1 MELEVPY
8 NLSENFYHGDGKVK
22 KFFGKIGNVFMQG
35 TFAPTRAAFLAIVR
49 FNPLGIAS
57 RFAAGFIN
65 DPDFK
70 PEVVAKATPR
80 WEKFKVT
87 WRKLGGAVSRLEKQV
102 KLGYKKRPIQRVE
115 DAIKKLLAQK
125 SSFDGGYNNLTGGEE
140 ALIIKSAITAL
151 PAIILAIKN
160 QKGIGNPF
168 KQGMGPQ
175 DIDIEPTVDAEDV
188 IKTDPTIANIVQNQ
202 VMELQKLYKA
212 GTATTPERMILKFQ
226 NASEQ
231 SPIALDSNEI
241 GLLIGNAVQEGKTRQ
256 QIEDAWFSKKTIVSN
271 FKDATKDFD
280 LILNSSFG
288 PEAPGFFESLFDFT
302 TPFANVQEDIKGL
315 FGKIFGK

>member
-8 NLSENFYHGDGKVK
+8 NLSENFYHADGKVK

-102 KLGYKKRPIQRVE
+102 KLEYKKRPIQRVE

-151 PAIILAIKN
+151 PAIILAIKS

-168 KQGMGPQ
+168 KQGTGPQ
-175 DIDIEPTVDAEDV
+175 DIDIEPTVVAEDV
-188 IKTDPTIANIVQNQ
+188 IKTDPSGNPTDPSGNPIGEDKIWGMPKPVVYVGAF
-202 VMELQKLYKA
+202 LGFA
-212 GTATTPERMILKFQ
+212 GLITA
-226 NASEQ
+226 A
-231 SPIALDSNEI
+231 
-241 GLLIGNAVQEGKTRQ
+241 
-256 QIEDAWFSKKTIVSN
+256 
-271 FKDATKDFD
+271 
-280 LILNSSFG
+280 
-288 PEAPGFFESLFDFT
+288 
-302 TPFANVQEDIKGL
+302 
-315 FGKIFGK
+315 IFGIKKYQSKSK